1 MMAKDK
7 RFLAEECLLLS
18 LDGKMKEASRI
29 RQEAY
34 EKSPPGS
41 IGVDWSD
48 WDSVW
53 RSDARYISFL
63 NDEDFSDADNSAGK
77 VQAIRA
83 GIFVDYL
90 FGFRD
95 FWGVLRQS
103 DIVKEKFKSKSVE
116 DFLLSINWAFESENR
131 EIIYSRTKM
140 HNISARMYYDSIH
153 GSGLRDLAHPYIFRV
168 GQYHIGFLPG
178 TPQTVMDGRR
188 KWIED
193 YEMFVR
199 LGKIGIDGFPKTFK
213 TFQKHKLNNSE
224 KYLYWSSFDKK

>member
-1 MMAKDK
+1 MLVKEK
-7 RFLAEECLLLS
+7 RIVAEKCLLLS
-18 LDGKMKEASRI
+18 LDGRMKEASRV
-29 RQEAY
+29 RQQAY
-34 EKSPPGS
+34 KESPPGS
-41 IGVDWSD
+41 IGVDWGD

-63 NDEDFSDADNSAGK
+63 NDEDFSDADNSPKK

-83 GIFVDYL
+83 GIFADYL

-95 FWGVLRQS
+95 SWGVIRQS
-103 DIVKEKFKSKSVE
+103 EIVKEKFKSKSLE
-116 DFLLSINWAFESENR
+116 DFLISTNWAFKFENR

-153 GSGLRDLAHPYIFRV
+153 KSGLRDVAHPYIFPE

-178 TPQTVMDGRR
+178 TPQKNIDGRR

-193 YEMFVR
+193 YEMFMR
-199 LGKIGIDGFPKTFK
+199 LGEIGIDGFPKSFN
-213 TFQKHKLNNSE
+213 TFQKHKLNNTE
-224 KYLYWSSFDKK
+224 KYLYWASFDKK